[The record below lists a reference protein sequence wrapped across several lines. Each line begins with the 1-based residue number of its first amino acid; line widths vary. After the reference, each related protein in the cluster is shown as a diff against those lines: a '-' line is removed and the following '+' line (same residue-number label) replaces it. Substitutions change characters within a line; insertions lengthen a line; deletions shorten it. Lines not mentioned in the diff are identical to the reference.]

1 MQTRRD
7 SINRKAKRSGAAA
20 AELALCLPVLLLLF
34 FGSLECCNMA
44 FLNQTLSVA
53 SYEGVRHAI
62 QYNST
67 NDTSIA
73 RSNEILSSRSVNDA
87 TISFDPPD
95 VSVVPAGT
103 WITVTVSAPCEQNS
117 GTPLRFF
124 MGRSITSASTMVK
137 E

>member
-1 MQTRRD
+1 MRSRIQIRTVSTIRR
-7 SINRKAKRSGAAA
+7 GAAA

-34 FGSLECCNMA
+34 FGSIECCNMA

-67 NDTSIA
+67 NDKALEHSNQILTS
-73 RSNEILSSRSVNDA
+73 RNVNGA
-87 TISFDPPD
+87 EVTFDPPD
-95 VSVVPAGT
+95 VSAVPTGT
-103 WITVTVSAPCEQNS
+103 WITVSVSARCDENS
-117 GTPLRFF
+117 GTPLKFF
-124 MGRSITSASTMVK
+124 NGRTITATSTMVK